1 MRILLVED
9 DPILALT
16 AASQL
21 TAAGHEVAGPA
32 YDVAEA
38 MRLAGEAC
46 ADLALVDINLAG
58 CDEGIG
64 LARQLRDQH
73 GIASLFVSGQLVVAR
88 NSGDAAVGLL
98 RKPYRPDDLNRSI
111 LIVEALLQGHEPSG
125 ALPVALE
132 LFHTGRNAAGQGNDA
147 N

>member
-16 AASQL
+16 VASQL
-21 TAAGHEVAGPA
+21 TAEGHEVAGPA

-38 MRLAGEAC
+38 LMLAAGQE

-64 LARQLRDQH
+64 LARQLRDHH
-73 GIASLFVSGQLVVAR
+73 GIASLFVSGQLMVAR
-88 NSGDAAVGLL
+88 GSGDAAVGLL
-98 RKPYRPDDLNRSI
+98 RKPYRPDDLNRSV
-111 LIVEALLQGHEPSG
+111 LIVEALLQGREPSVP
-125 ALPVALE
+125 LPVALE
-132 LFHTGRNAAGQGNDA
+132 IFDRPQPGRTGK
-147 N
+147 